1 MSYKKMYMILGVLLG
16 VVCLLSI
23 LYVLYS
29 MRRSAQHFRE
39 RELNFDPETRATL
52 TAADRILQKLQLE
65 GLKVEPGVNAIKK
78 ALPDWTVIV
87 KPMPTQGMLFNDAE
101 FRTKTVL
108 VFHNAGGF
116 IVDVTAGLNEYTTM
130 DV

>member
-1 MSYKKMYMILGVLLG
+1 MYMILGGILG
-16 VVCLLSI
+16 VLCLLSV

-29 MRRSAQHFRE
+29 MHTAQRMMHE
-39 RELNFDPETRATL
+39 RDLNFDPETRATL
-52 TAADRILQKLQLE
+52 IATDRILQKLELE

-78 ALPDWTVIV
+78 ALPDWSVIV
-87 KPMPTQGMLFNDAE
+87 KPIPTQGMLFNDAE
-101 FRTKTVL
+101 FRTKTVM